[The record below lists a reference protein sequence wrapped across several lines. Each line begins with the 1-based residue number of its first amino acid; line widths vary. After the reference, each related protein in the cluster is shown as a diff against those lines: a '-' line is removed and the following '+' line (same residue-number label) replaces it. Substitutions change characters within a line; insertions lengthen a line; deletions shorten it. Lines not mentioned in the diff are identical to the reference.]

1 MVVRLCHGYSV
12 GDWVDGW
19 LNSFVVSTTTGKVA
33 SLRMQLVSLV
43 IFLEALLQL
52 CALHG
57 SPSTY
62 QLQIERGYPLNLS
75 ILISGGKENNCDSI
89 SNGE

>member
-1 MVVRLCHGYSV
+1 MTVDQSRRSGLRSSV
-12 GDWVDGW
+12 SG
-19 LNSFVVSTTTGKVA
+19 A
-33 SLRMQLVSLV
+33 SRGSD
-43 IFLEALLQL
+43 LERAACL
-52 CALHG
+52 
-57 SPSTY
+57 SY

>member
-1 MVVRLCHGYSV
+1 
-12 GDWVDGW
+12 
-19 LNSFVVSTTTGKVA
+19 
-33 SLRMQLVSLV
+33 MQLVSLV